1 MYKTCKDL
9 EDSLYIA
16 PNEIRACCKR
26 FFYKDKMRGDAKL
39 LDIIDGKTPTAEDL
53 VKGRQK
59 LFDEIQDDKND
70 QCLGCPFLKK
80 FQKNQKFQVKLN
92 IFQSNIIPF
101 VT

>member
-1 MYKTCKDL
+1 
-9 EDSLYIA
+9 
-16 PNEIRACCKR
+16 
-26 FFYKDKMRGDAKL
+26 MRGDAKL